1 MKIPSFVR
9 GRGALSV
16 TLIVT
21 ALLVPSVARADLKI
35 VATVPDLAAMAR
47 EIGGNH
53 VKVTAL
59 ALPSQDPHF
68 VDAKPSMVLRVN
80 KADLLIAVGASLEIG
95 WLPALQRGARNS
107 RILKGSHGYLS
118 CANHVSLL
126 DTNRRVSRSEGDI
139 HPGGNPHYLYDPR
152 RAKQCVHAITA
163 RMASLDSSNAAAYR
177 KRGATLERK
186 LDAVDRVWRK
196 RLAAFRGT
204 TVLTYHR
211 SWTYL
216 NNWLGLREVANLEP
230 KPGVPPSPG
239 HIVKVIRL
247 ARASKVK
254 VLFQETFY
262 PNRAGALV
270 ARKVGATEVELP
282 GGTNFRG
289 GQTYV
294 QHMMRLLQ
302 KLQHALQGHRS

>member
-21 ALLVPSVARADLKI
+21 ALLVPSVARADLNI

-53 VKVTAL
+53 VKVTSL

-80 KADLLIAVGASLEIG
+80 KADLLLAVGASLEIG

-107 RILKGSHGYLS
+107 RILTNSRGYLA
-118 CANHVSLL
+118 CANHVNLL

-152 RAKQCVHAITA
+152 RAKMCVHAITK

-177 KRGATLERK
+177 KRGAKLERK
-186 LDAVDRVWRK
+186 IDAVDRVWRK
-196 RLAAFRGT
+196 RLAAYRGT
-204 TVLTYHR
+204 AVLTYHR

-216 NNWLGLREVANLEP
+216 NDWLGLREVANLEP

-262 PNRAGALV
+262 PDRVGALV
-270 ARKVGATEVELP
+270 ARKVGATEVQLP

-289 GQTYV
+289 GETYI

-302 KLQHALQGHRS
+302 KLQHALQGHRP